1 MNGFGAGFI
10 GGTSDGMRVAMYW
23 PTLISSS
30 TSGEDCACAGWS
42 CVSAMAA
49 PSTGGGLATRRVN
62 LRAEEKRRFAEIE
75 PNAVWGEG
83 SKADTQKGDPARRLD
98 VGRWQRR
105 MEERDETRRD
115 WGGGEDGADSK
126 YYPTTRQTG
135 KRSKQKSHYFQRD
148 FQVAWPASVY
158 EHPKNRTHNQPVPT
172 VEHSNPAPGS
182 KGMRSSHILRADGQN
197 FSRLMICL
205 RRRSVHFLGKSSGA
219 WSSPHGRK
227 KLR

>member
-1 MNGFGAGFI
+1 LADTHILLHIGRGLRVRRMVVFFSHGCAKHRRGAG
-10 GGTSDGMRVAMYW
+10 Y
-23 PTLISSS
+23 
-30 TSGEDCACAGWS
+30 
-42 CVSAMAA
+42 SA
-49 PSTGGGLATRRVN
+49 SKFESRG
-62 LRAEEKRRFAEIE
+62 KRRFAEIE
-75 PNAVWGEG
+75 PNAVWGG
-83 SKADTQKGDPARRLD
+83 SKADTQKGEPARRLD

-126 YYPTTRQTG
+126 YYSTTRQTG

-205 RRRSVHFLGKSSGA
+205 RRRSVHFLGKSVE
-219 WSSPHGRK
+219 HGPPPTEGR
-227 KLR
+227 RCVRSAPS